1 MQIRFRAFTLAG
13 ALLVSAA
20 AGAQQI
26 QTASQRGEYDP
37 SRETTLLGT
46 VVSSTVQSTT
56 ASIGAHV
63 IVQTASGT
71 IDVNLGNAGLLN
83 AAGLQLKTGDSIRI
97 VGETISFMGA
107 EFFAA
112 RLVQKGTQA
121 VALRSSHGIPLS
133 APRQSSPSASGAKTQ
148 GGAR

>member
-20 AGAQQI
+20 AGAQQV
-26 QTASQRGEYDP
+26 QTTPQRSGYDQ
-37 SRETTLLGT
+37 SRETALLGT
-46 VVSSTVQSTT
+46 VVSFSAQSKT
-56 ASIGAHV
+56 APIGAHV
-63 IVQTASGT
+63 VLQTSSGT
-71 IDVNLGNAGLLN
+71 VDVNLGNAALLKAGGLE
-83 AAGLQLKTGDSIRI
+83 LKTGDSVRI
-97 VGETISFMGA
+97 IGENVNFMGG

-112 RLVQKGTQA
+112 RLVQKGAQA

-133 APRQSSPSASGAKTQ
+133 APRQPSPSASGLKTQ